1 MHYEISKEESYNYL
15 EVQIYGHRGDESLK
29 RFNRVNLSQD
39 DIKALQILKNTFYF
53 ADQSGALERLGKVA
67 IRSTLAKLEKCCSLV
82 ETNLVLFFY
91 MLVEC
96 DGDIDIPKY
105 EGLEK
110 MYNSMLEMQQAHCA

>member
-1 MHYEISKEESYNYL
+1 MYYEISKESYKYL

-29 RFNRVNLSQD
+29 RFNRVNLTQD
-39 DIKALQILKNTFYF
+39 DIKALEILQKTFYF
-53 ADQSGALERLGKVA
+53 GDQSGALERLGKAA
-67 IRSTLAKLEKCCSLV
+67 IKATLAKLEKCCSLI

-96 DGDIDIPKY
+96 DGHIDIPKY

-110 MYNSMLEMQQAHCA
+110 MYNSMLEEQQSHCA